1 MIFQLKYLYLGLKV
15 WVDFF
20 IKWKLMQL
28 GVLLISKLLVW
39 RTWNPKCLPA
49 QWMHALATQL
59 TVISWGALHSNGKS
73 IIWFSLGLFLRSL
86 NLNRLYPLNQFCKQ
100 NFFGKILLEGV
111 FLVNCGSSCIDL
123 WALREEIYIQKEPIG
138 VHSTYVQYY
147 HCLIH
152 GKLPYSRHY

>member
-1 MIFQLKYLYLGLKV
+1 MSLRSLGNVGKVGIEKNGRALNNFYIVKKVRFVIFQLNYLYLGLGIG
-15 WVDFF
+15 VDFF
-20 IKWKLMQL
+20 IKWELMQL

-111 FLVNCGSSCIDL
+111 FLVICGTSCIDL
-123 WALREEIYIQKEPIG
+123 WALRG
-138 VHSTYVQYY
+138 
-147 HCLIH
+147 
-152 GKLPYSRHY
+152 